1 MSLKLRLINIP
12 DGFKRGV
19 KVLYLNYN
27 DMNLVTTRGD
37 TIQFAVEIDGME
49 GTDADAMNFTVKK
62 NIDDTAFVIRKT
74 LNDGITKIDDTHYR
88 VRVAPAETENLEIGN
103 YYYDLE
109 MTVDSDKYTLLKG
122 RLKVDYDIG

>member
-1 MSLKLRLINIP
+1 M
-12 DGFKRGV
+12 
-19 KVLYLNYN
+19 YLNYN

-62 NIDDTAFVIRKT
+62 NIDDLIFVLQKT
-74 LNDGITKIDDTHYR
+74 LNDGVTKIDDTHYR
-88 VRVAPAETENLEIGN
+88 VRVMPAETENLEIGN
-103 YYYDLE
+103 YYYDIE
-109 MTVDSDKYTLLKG
+109 MTVNADKYTLLKG

>member
-1 MSLKLRLINIP
+1 M
-12 DGFKRGV
+12 
-19 KVLYLNYN
+19 YLNYN

-74 LNDGITKIDDTHYR
+74 LNDGVTKIDDTHYR
-88 VRVAPAETENLEIGN
+88 VRVTPAETENLEIGN
-103 YYYDLE
+103 YYYDIE
-109 MTVDSDKYTLLKG
+109 MTVNADKYTLLKG